1 MSNEVVDYHR
11 KKFPGDTRSDKE
23 ITAAYYTGLGQ
34 GWMEQNAEKVPQ
46 FYRDYRSIYYG
57 NENELTKGISRGYE
71 GLKSTA
77 MGGVGLALDAVPGEI
92 GFVEDLKKGALEKAT
107 EIGARASGP
116 SLAPR
121 ERAFKNVDS
130 LGGALEYTGALVG
143 ESVPSLAES
152 VVVGAVGALAGSTV
166 APGPGTAAGAIGGFV
181 SKQAAKKL
189 IQKAVKKELG
199 ELSEK
204 QVKDALAKKG
214 SKEIIKKVDDLVRKQ
229 AKSYTAQRG
238 ALTANALNS
247 YGLSSGEIYNELA
260 NDPNVDPDDAFNT
273 SITFGAI
280 AAAPDVILPSVVL
293 NKMGVFD
300 KIAGLKKA
308 AGKKSSKADR
318 NAFKSYLLRFL
329 PEVSKNASIEGATE
343 GFQEYVN
350 ISAGKFARG
359 EGIDSPFNLTEEE
372 YGRIQRAG
380 AMGIAGGFTV
390 SPLSAINVR
399 EEARDFT
406 TKDEGDE
413 VVGTDEEGRPIREV
427 SPKKKLSIPA
437 PTADPLTAEE
447 EAEASEVALLYLQGQ
462 LGINEEAALDADLQ
476 SRVAALKRDPRTSKR
491 FAELVLDFRRQIQV
505 DALKR
510 DAEKA
515 PAKDDPEEAKRLGI
529 EDYDQYQKRLSYV
542 ATLAKVLN
550 REPLT
555 EQEVALIEE
564 RGGTTVQF
572 EEGGEKFGVV
582 PEEAIEDESELEF
595 PVVLYQGQQ
604 QPQETPT
611 ETQPVE
617 QKAEPI
623 IEDETSAS
631 QLSEMQLVKKGR
643 YFYPPNPDTG
653 QADTENYFPVY
664 EVEINGEKRYV
675 TSFEDSDTGG
685 KVWYEYK
692 GTGNVYPYFVDTGF
706 GGSLYTEEEG
716 DPVVYERSKSK
727 IIDTLKGVPAANET
741 STTQDES
748 GIIDVEPVGE
758 EKSEVAE
765 PEFDYG
771 STVNPFIQTVKQAPA
786 PKPAEANK
794 FTNAAIEDK
803 QNVSDGIGKAIN
815 ELVALNEQLQ
825 AKYEKPGLSEQERQS
840 IMFSMKATQDR
851 LDGLTRKVALTNKR
865 IETLKE
871 QLVPEDQFIDAD
883 TGQEITSSSLT
894 EESLDYEATVP
905 TRVET
910 TPDADATS
918 SLIADIN
925 EAANKREETRD
936 AVINQSGIGAYLDL
950 LRKSQ
955 EDETVADD
963 ANDSAQGVIEF
974 LRSRFSLSDDQIIQ
988 FLGDLS
994 AADAKGEQAGAAIND
1009 TINGLID
1016 TLTGSERVIR
1026 DAQGMLEE
1034 LGFTANFNTKTKLF
1048 EAAPIGLDKSVQ
1060 QAFKDADARLKGGK
1074 PAPAY
1079 YEIDPTQ
1086 VENFDQALEELGK
1099 VGQETN
1105 NLDKPPA
1112 LSDQSQVEKGQQN
1125 DVRRLTAFYNKET
1138 GEVFVLGTGKAVR
1151 GKSKGQVVVF
1161 VDRGKGKV
1169 GSLSLSD
1176 IKEQGDLIPFA
1187 SMRLVTPRSKPTFY
1201 YGSLEQFKQTFGN
1214 ATSRTASAI
1223 TAQNSAVQAV
1233 EESVGDIDT
1242 AYTPDEVADK
1252 KERLEEVQN
1261 LNALLSREDI
1271 ADELWEHLNGDNDM
1285 QEDTK
1290 ETLALAYLARLLAQG
1305 KLSEFLSEGSRR
1317 YESYGLSGES
1327 FNLDDDPDGVQ
1338 TAALDLLAE
1347 EIDPMFGEV
1356 ETRDEFKQEIKGFFP
1371 DSAREVRQGTDV
1383 QAITEGSGE
1392 NQPNDSSVKEGISRI
1407 KQSPAEAV
1415 DPTRPS
1421 DAQIKQRFVAAL
1433 QSLAAAGVDIQV
1445 LTNGLSQQ
1453 MGMYVD
1459 QAIQLVIS
1467 DLANPTTDTI
1477 RLLLHEGGHSL
1488 FDNLPAGL
1496 QEAFHRSIENL
1507 TDDELQVNT
1516 EKLSS
1521 KIAADNPINETVQE
1535 ERLVDSV
1542 ARELAE
1548 SGFDPSEAKSLVQQ
1562 ILDFL
1567 RGLYLR
1573 SYIEVQKAL
1582 RGPEFINGDM
1592 ARDYFKLRLESYLTA
1607 NYSPN
1612 AITMMGGA
1620 PLTAEQLGQLKRG
1633 DQSNVTMVY
1642 DFNSGIVELK
1652 EIPSETV
1659 EDVLWNSRRKVKF
1672 LSDGTREEI
1681 EIDPKPELSRLVAVE
1696 KYMAE
1701 LYSDM
1706 YASFNESGL
1715 NIEGITIEDF
1725 IKDILRVK
1733 NPQEILQGLVEAGGD
1748 PESNLDGLEGTTAR
1762 PRAAKQIYTRMR
1774 RLRRG
1779 MEINRGRASSA
1790 AATSLIK
1797 KASKKADALK
1807 NLQKNYT
1814 DITTYSKGIASVIDQ
1829 ALKEY
1834 AAATKSSRPHLVV
1847 RVLKKLD
1854 PNYKYKD
1861 YKTALES
1868 ARKKVL
1874 GMDDLL
1880 AAIGTMDLDF
1890 ASTDPEQLAIEIR
1903 DRLDSTTVSDK
1914 VKDNALIASIIGFGK
1929 RYPEAMT
1936 LLQLRGEKNR
1946 ANVDRAISLM
1956 LSDNEAGLTEAR
1968 RLLKETIINTRK
1980 GERLHQQILRVKSD
1994 LKKHLDSHERL
2005 QKRADAAD
2013 TAERVLTQREQ
2024 EVSSL
2029 FGGER
2034 AVTPKTGG
2042 VGQWEPIHG
2051 TNVYVPTG
2059 PDDTIETLVKSRK
2072 EILISSEQD
2081 YGLITQIIQK
2091 QGEWLVANGES
2102 GEFNALIK
2110 RQRDHL
2116 MELQAD
2122 FTQYQVQQNFVTRLV
2137 GDVAAKMEGTGG
2149 PKGRQIARRIRK
2161 FVSFMQTYGGSRTT
2175 TKGVAWAN
2183 AENQAMK
2190 AVESSIKKH
2199 TQKDFRRRFYDPFFA
2214 FAAENI
2220 NIIEMYPGDIAAAE
2234 REVIRRAKSYMS
2246 ERTKGDSDKVW
2257 DELTKLYKLSA
2268 SRNGYIDQMR
2278 DKMGVKVLDE
2288 IKVGKETIKFFRDT
2302 IGSPMF
2308 SLMRRTSEG
2317 LEMLYNDMIQSWNG
2331 AKAGYLNLKVLTE
2344 AFENDN
2350 ILEVLGDRF
2359 SDQVMNEFVEPL
2371 INKPTSPFY
2380 RKDSEGG
2387 ENYSQAAVLTAWES
2401 TKGLEGSERIIAFA
2415 TELSETSVD
2424 GSTPE
2429 SAAQIVN
2436 TFNTY
2441 FRRLETMYGQR
2452 EENQSSNP
2460 VPVHTMMDARVA
2472 QDFPAEWLEF
2482 STYSEREMRY
2492 YAESLSYEA
2501 AYGRDLVGIKSDFD
2515 ALEKELR
2522 GFASKYEDF
2531 KRQAREEVEE
2541 DLSIADKDKPKE
2553 IRKRLKKKAN
2563 EKIGFRVL
2571 KEAEKN
2577 LATLRSERRNFDTIL
2592 ENKREQVEYGA
2603 FIELVSAL
2611 TGATVQGFSTAI
2623 TDMSTAIEGPFRK
2636 FGLSSYGM
2644 SSLFKNVKY
2653 TAIEALGT
2661 LLQAL
2666 PVNVNVNADRVRRR
2680 TRLGL
2685 VDDDALVS
2693 FRERYVSN
2701 MQDEFRSKGMVGK
2714 GMEVVSRG
2722 ISTLLTTGI
2731 GKAKD
2736 KDQLY
2741 TTLKAAPF
2749 SMFVNWQTAGV
2760 TDSVFD
2766 VFTDFVGRAGEF
2778 FAANPDKISDPSYQI
2793 KAKDLGMNDKL
2804 FGLIQNERAFDYI
2817 VNTFQQHGLN
2827 ATELGKQ
2834 WVLNGKKN
2842 PLTDEHYRRIA
2853 AVTAT
2858 EFMLENTKIT
2868 QPSAMEANK
2877 LLLLARPLL
2886 RWGVAKTG
2894 DLAKALPKIID
2905 RENLDLKDPDT
2916 IKALKAYRN
2925 FAMGMGMAVIPLSL
2939 AWAMV
2944 RDEYDEELLGKR
2956 GNLMRFGEA
2965 NPFLVLMDR
2974 LDRVGTFGMAGELA
2988 NTTLNMNNAREF
3000 GVDNRVFF
3008 VNSILSLSK
3017 AVGTYYRQGSATYAT
3032 VGRPALMALGFGGGL
3047 QNFQLAS
3054 NLLGADNFES
3064 RYAARVNV
3072 NNILR
3077 SAGKELSLDVRN
3089 FSGGG
3094 AMPTPMKP
3102 YIAEMVLS
3110 SYANDPTSFRT
3121 AYRDA
3126 LKAAEAMGKEDPEK
3140 SVKSSLTMY
3149 HPLRYIFRT
3158 PPLESE
3164 FNKILGAAGDGRQ
3177 AINESIQLFNKYAET
3192 IGVKPYMGKKAKS
3205 SSATDPFKPI
3215 RMEGLSV
3222 PRLDY
3227 RSFSVDSSGG
3237 LPF

>member
-1 MSNEVVDYHR
+1 MS
-11 KKFPGDTRSDKE
+11 
-23 ITAAYYTGLGQ
+23 
-34 GWMEQNAEKVPQ
+34 
-46 FYRDYRSIYYG
+46 
-57 NENELTKGISRGYE
+57 
-71 GLKSTA
+71 
-77 MGGVGLALDAVPGEI
+77 
-92 GFVEDLKKGALEKAT
+92 
-107 EIGARASGP
+107 
-116 SLAPR
+116 
-121 ERAFKNVDS
+121 
-130 LGGALEYTGALVG
+130 
-143 ESVPSLAES
+143 
-152 VVVGAVGALAGSTV
+152 
-166 APGPGTAAGAIGGFV
+166 
-181 SKQAAKKL
+181 
-189 IQKAVKKELG
+189 
-199 ELSEK
+199 LSE
-204 QVKDALAKKG
+204 
-214 SKEIIKKVDDLVRKQ
+214 
-229 AKSYTAQRG
+229 
-238 ALTANALNS
+238 
-247 YGLSSGEIYNELA
+247 
-260 NDPNVDPDDAFNT
+260 
-273 SITFGAI
+273 
-280 AAAPDVILPSVVL
+280 
-293 NKMGVFD
+293 
-300 KIAGLKKA
+300 
-308 AGKKSSKADR
+308 
-318 NAFKSYLLRFL
+318 
-329 PEVSKNASIEGATE
+329 
-343 GFQEYVN
+343 
-350 ISAGKFARG
+350 
-359 EGIDSPFNLTEEE
+359 
-372 YGRIQRAG
+372 
-380 AMGIAGGFTV
+380 
-390 SPLSAINVR
+390 
-399 EEARDFT
+399 
-406 TKDEGDE
+406 
-413 VVGTDEEGRPIREV
+413 
-427 SPKKKLSIPA
+427 
-437 PTADPLTAEE
+437 
-447 EAEASEVALLYLQGQ
+447 
-462 LGINEEAALDADLQ
+462 
-476 SRVAALKRDPRTSKR
+476 
-491 FAELVLDFRRQIQV
+491 
-505 DALKR
+505 
-510 DAEKA
+510 
-515 PAKDDPEEAKRLGI
+515 
-529 EDYDQYQKRLSYV
+529 
-542 ATLAKVLN
+542 
-550 REPLT
+550 
-555 EQEVALIEE
+555 
-564 RGGTTVQF
+564 
-572 EEGGEKFGVV
+572 
-582 PEEAIEDESELEF
+582 
-595 PVVLYQGQQ
+595 
-604 QPQETPT
+604 
-611 ETQPVE
+611 
-617 QKAEPI
+617 
-623 IEDETSAS
+623 
-631 QLSEMQLVKKGR
+631 
-643 YFYPPNPDTG
+643 
-653 QADTENYFPVY
+653 
-664 EVEINGEKRYV
+664 
-675 TSFEDSDTGG
+675 
-685 KVWYEYK
+685 
-692 GTGNVYPYFVDTGF
+692 
-706 GGSLYTEEEG
+706 
-716 DPVVYERSKSK
+716 
-727 IIDTLKGVPAANET
+727 
-741 STTQDES
+741 
-748 GIIDVEPVGE
+748 
-758 EKSEVAE
+758 
-765 PEFDYG
+765 
-771 STVNPFIQTVKQAPA
+771 
-786 PKPAEANK
+786 
-794 FTNAAIEDK
+794 
-803 QNVSDGIGKAIN
+803 
-815 ELVALNEQLQ
+815 
-825 AKYEKPGLSEQERQS
+825 
-840 IMFSMKATQDR
+840 
-851 LDGLTRKVALTNKR
+851 
-865 IETLKE
+865 
-871 QLVPEDQFIDAD
+871 
-883 TGQEITSSSLT
+883 
-894 EESLDYEATVP
+894 
-905 TRVET
+905 
-910 TPDADATS
+910 
-918 SLIADIN
+918 
-925 EAANKREETRD
+925 
-936 AVINQSGIGAYLDL
+936 
-950 LRKSQ
+950 
-955 EDETVADD
+955 
-963 ANDSAQGVIEF
+963 
-974 LRSRFSLSDDQIIQ
+974 
-988 FLGDLS
+988 
-994 AADAKGEQAGAAIND
+994 
-1009 TINGLID
+1009 
-1016 TLTGSERVIR
+1016 
-1026 DAQGMLEE
+1026 
-1034 LGFTANFNTKTKLF
+1034 
-1048 EAAPIGLDKSVQ
+1048 
-1060 QAFKDADARLKGGK
+1060 
-1074 PAPAY
+1074 
-1079 YEIDPTQ
+1079 
-1086 VENFDQALEELGK
+1086 
-1099 VGQETN
+1099 
-1105 NLDKPPA
+1105 
-1112 LSDQSQVEKGQQN
+1112 
-1125 DVRRLTAFYNKET
+1125 
-1138 GEVFVLGTGKAVR
+1138 
-1151 GKSKGQVVVF
+1151 
-1161 VDRGKGKV
+1161 
-1169 GSLSLSD
+1169 

-1252 KERLEEVQN
+1252 AERLEEVQN

-1285 QEDTK
+1285 SDDNRNTV
-1290 ETLALAYLARLLAQG
+1290 ALAYLARLMARG
-1305 KLSEFLSEGSRR
+1305 EYSKFLDQGSRY
-1317 YESYGLSGES
+1317 YESIGLNPET
-1327 FNLDDDPDGVQ
+1327 FNLDDDPEGVM

-1347 EIDPMFGEV
+1347 DIDPMFGEV
-1356 ETRDEFKQEIKGFFP
+1356 ETRDEFKQQIKGYFP
-1371 DSAREVRQGTDV
+1371 DSAREARQGELV
-1383 QAITEGSGE
+1383 QATEEGSGE
-1392 NQPNDSSVKEGISRI
+1392 IQTNDSSASEGLSRI

-1477 RLLLHEGGHSL
+1477 RLLLHESGHSL
-1488 FDNLPAGL
+1488 FDNLPSGL

-1633 DQSNVTMVY
+1633 DQSNVTKVY

-1681 EIDPKPELSRLVAVE
+1681 EVDPKPELSRLVAVE

-1733 NPQEILQGLVEAGGD
+1733 NPQEILQGLVEAGGN
-1748 PESNLDGLEGTTAR
+1748 PESNLDSLEGTTAR
-1762 PRAAKQIYTRMR
+1762 PRAAKEIYTRMR

-1797 KASKKADALK
+1797 KANKKADDLK

-1854 PNYKYKD
+1854 PSYKYKN

-2137 GDVAAKMEGTGG
+2137 GDVAAKMEGMGG

-2183 AENQAMK
+2183 AESQAMK

-2214 FAAENI
+2214 FAAENAD
-2220 NIIEMYPGDIAAAE
+2220 IIEMYPGDIAAAE

-2257 DELTKLYKLSA
+2257 NELTKLYKLSA

-2387 ENYSQAAVLTAWES
+2387 ESYSQAAVLTAWES

-2415 TELSETSVD
+2415 TELSETSAD

-2429 SAAQIVN
+2429 SAAQIIN

-2441 FRRLETMYGQR
+2441 FTRLETMYGQR
-2452 EENQSSNP
+2452 EENKSSNP

-2501 AYGRDLVGIKSDFD
+2501 AYGRDLVGINQDFD

-2531 KRQAREEVEE
+2531 KKQAREEVEE
-2541 DLSIADKDKPKE
+2541 DSSIADKDKPKE

-2563 EKIGFRVL
+2563 EKIGIRVL

-2577 LATLRSERRNFDTIL
+2577 LSTLRSERRNFDTIL

-2714 GMEVVSRG
+2714 GMEAVSRG

-2894 DLAKALPKIID
+2894 DLAKALPKIVD
-2905 RENLDLKDPDT
+2905 RENFDLKDPDT

-2988 NTTLNMNNAREF
+2988 NTTLNMNNARDF

-3054 NLLGADNFES
+3054 NLLGMDNFES

-3110 SYANDPTSFRT
+3110 SYANDPVSFRA

-3192 IGVKPYMGKKAKS
+3192 IGVKPYMGKQAKS

-3227 RSFSVDSSGG
+3227 RSFSVDSSSG